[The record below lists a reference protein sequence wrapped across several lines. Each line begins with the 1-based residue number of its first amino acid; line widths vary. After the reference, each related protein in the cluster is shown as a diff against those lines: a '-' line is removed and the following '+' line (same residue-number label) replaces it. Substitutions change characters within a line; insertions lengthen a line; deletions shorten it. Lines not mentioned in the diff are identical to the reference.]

1 MDDLTKQDSLELE
14 VANFGPI
21 VEAKIDLRPLTVFVG
36 PSNTGKSYLAILI
49 YALHRF
55 FRAGPYPIT
64 RPVTD
69 LIDLSELVADEE
81 PDLWLPDAKFDCILQ
96 ALREWEVKNPEPDAA
111 LSAPV
116 TDLVLPLLR
125 NVDGGFKEIL
135 NEEITR
141 CFGVNGTKNLIRH
154 SSSTQAEV
162 ALQSSGLGEGGNAA
176 PFKYALSMTQKGS
189 QLTTAISEAVPLRV
203 AKPPRKYGYS
213 SRLLSWR
220 NDIDRMAGVSEVSE
234 HLANSVLSCI
244 LGPISRPAHYL
255 PADRTGVMHAHRVLV
270 SSLINR
276 ASQPRPSR
284 DDPLPDL
291 SGVVAD
297 FLNQLIELGDLAE
310 RRRNGAD
317 APAKRIEQE
326 ILGGLIQIKT
336 SEMGYPQFFYKPDGW
351 KTPLP
356 LLNASSMVSEL
367 APVVMYLRH
376 VVQPGETLI
385 IEEPESHLHP
395 AMQVEFTRQIAA
407 LVNAGV
413 RVIVTTHSEWVLE
426 ELANIVQRSKVQ
438 RSKLPKARRKE
449 IPQGDCALRSDQV
462 GAWLFKPKSRPK
474 GSVVEEVELDAE
486 TGLYPTDYDAVSAA
500 LYNES
505 VSIFN
510 RIEDS
515 RTE

>member
-1 MDDLTKQDSLELE
+1 MNDLAKQDSLELE
-14 VANFGPI
+14 VTNFGPI

-36 PSNTGKSYLAILI
+36 PSNTGKSYLATLI

-255 PADRTGVMHAHRVLV
+255 PADRTGLMHAHRVVV

-276 ASQPRPSR
+276 ASQPKLRR

-297 FLNQLIELGDLAE
+297 FLNQLIELGDLSE

-351 KTPLP
+351 KNALP
-356 LLNASSMVSEL
+356 LMNTSSMVSEL

-426 ELANIVQRSKVQ
+426 ELANIVQRSK
-438 RSKLPKARRKE
+438 LPKARRKE
-449 IPQGDCALRSDQV
+449 IPQGDLALRSDQV
-462 GAWLFKPKSRPK
+462 GAWLFKQKLRPK
-474 GSVVEEVELDAE
+474 GSVVEEVKLDAE

-515 RTE
+515 RAE